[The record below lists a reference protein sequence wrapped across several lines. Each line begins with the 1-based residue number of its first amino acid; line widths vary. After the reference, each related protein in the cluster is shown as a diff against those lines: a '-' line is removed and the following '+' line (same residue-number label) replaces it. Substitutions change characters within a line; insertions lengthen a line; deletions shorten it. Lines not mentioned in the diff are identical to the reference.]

1 MKNKQSKTKLSL
13 DFQKHKNQ
21 WILTVNLNRKGKNI
35 YSYIIILYILYDL
48 LCKSYVIHTFLHN

>member
-1 MKNKQSKTKLSL
+1 MKSKQSKTKLYL

-21 WILTVNLNRKGKNI
+21 WILTVNLNRKGKNN

-48 LCKSYVIHTFLHN
+48 LYKSYVILTFLHN